1 MGIHEDDMPP
11 KKGLV
16 ISVSGK
22 GGVGKTT
29 LTALTVRLLSEA
41 KQGSLLVID
50 ANPDSNLADV
60 LGVPYTKTVGMSA
73 TQLKKQVEKGE
84 IPPEVTKRDLL
95 EARVFEILVENP
107 GFDLLVMGRPEGEGC
122 YCLVNNLLTHIID
135 TLIKNYDY
143 VVMDME
149 AGLEH
154 LSRRTDRD
162 VDTMIIVTDT
172 SHMGLQTAKRIKEL
186 AKEVHIQLK
195 KIYLVGNRFPQD
207 MEHILREEA
216 QKIGVE
222 YAGIIPF
229 DENVM
234 RFNLTAQPLLK
245 LPEDSPAL
253 GQLRTILTKIQ
264 LLNTTN

>member
-1 MGIHEDDMPP
+1 M
-11 KKGLV
+11 

-29 LTALTVRLLSEA
+29 FTALTVRLLSES

-60 LGVPYTKTVGMSA
+60 LGIPYSRTVGMA
-73 TQLKKQVEKGE
+73 TTLLMRQVEKGE
-84 IPPEVTKRDLL
+84 LPPEVTKRDVL
-95 EARVFEILVENP
+95 EARVFETLVENP
-107 GFDLLVMGRPEGEGC
+107 DFDLLVMGRPEGEGC
-122 YCLVNNLLTHIID
+122 YCLLNNLLTRIID
-135 TLIKNYDY
+135 TLMKNYDY
-143 VVMDME
+143 IVMDME

-195 KIYLVGNRFPQD
+195 KIYLIGNRFPQD
-207 MEHILREEA
+207 MEPMLQEEA
-216 QKIGVE
+216 AKIGVE
-222 YAGIIPF
+222 YAGIIPS

-234 RFNLTAQPLLK
+234 RYNLTAQPLSK
-245 LPEDSPAL
+245 LPEGSPAL
-253 GQLRTILTKIQ
+253 TQLKAILTKIG
-264 LLNTTN
+264 LLNT

>member
-1 MGIHEDDMPP
+1 MSQ

-16 ISVSGK
+16 VSVSGK

-29 LTALTVRLLSEA
+29 ITALIVRLLSES

-60 LGVPYTKTVGMSA
+60 LGAPYTKTVGMSA
-73 TQLKKQVEKGE
+73 TQLKKQVERGE
-84 IPPEVTKRDLL
+84 LPPEVTKRDLL
-95 EARVFEILVENP
+95 EAKVFEVLEESQS
-107 GFDLLVMGRPEGEGC
+107 FDLLVMGRTEGEGC

-135 TLIKNYDY
+135 TLMKNYDY

-195 KIYLVGNRFPQD
+195 RICLIGNRFPPD
-207 MEHILREEA
+207 MEPMLKEEA
-216 QKIGVE
+216 AKIGVE
-222 YAGIIPF
+222 YAGIIPL

-234 RFNLTAQPLLK
+234 HFNLKAQPLLK

-253 GQLRTILTKIQ
+253 KQLKMILTKIG
-264 LLNTTN
+264 LLNA

>member
-1 MGIHEDDMPP
+1 MSQ
-11 KKGLV
+11 KKGIV

-60 LGVPYTKTVGMSA
+60 LGIPYTKTVGMSA

-84 IPPEVTKRDLL
+84 LPPEVTKRDLL
-95 EARVFEILVENP
+95 EARVFEALEESQD
-107 GFDLLVMGRPEGEGC
+107 FDLLVMGRTEGEGC

-135 TLIKNYDY
+135 TLMKNYDH

-172 SHMGLQTAKRIKEL
+172 SRMGLQTAKRIKEL
-186 AKEVHIQLK
+186 AQEVHIQLK
-195 KIYLVGNRFPQD
+195 KIYLIGNRFTTD
-207 MEHILREEA
+207 MEPVLKEEA
-216 QKIGVE
+216 EKIGVD
-222 YAGIIPF
+222 YAGLIPL

-234 RFNLTAQPLLK
+234 RYNLTGQSLLTL
-245 LPEDSPAL
+245 LPNDSPAL
-253 GQLRTILTKIQ
+253 IRLKMILTKIG
-264 LLNTTN
+264 LLRD

>member
-1 MGIHEDDMPP
+1 MVLLEYSMSQ
-11 KKGLV
+11 KEGLV

-60 LGVPYTKTVGMSA
+60 LGVSCSKTVGMMA
-73 TQLKKQVEKGE
+73 TQLKKQVERGE
-84 IPPEVTKRDLL
+84 LAPEVTKRDLL
-95 EARVFEILVENP
+95 EARVFECLEETSN
-107 GFDLLVMGRPEGEGC
+107 FDILVMGRTEGEGC

-135 TLIKNYDY
+135 TLMKNYDY

-195 KIYLVGNRFPQD
+195 KIYLIGNRFPPD
-207 MEHILREEA
+207 MEPLLREEA

-222 YAGIIPF
+222 YAGIIPL

-234 RFNLTAQPLLK
+234 RYNLTAQPLLE

-253 GQLRTILTKIQ
+253 MQLKAILTKIG
-264 LLNTTN
+264 LLNA